1 MCSHLCSCQ
10 PSLLEDSLGHLG
22 LLLPHQDVL
31 SLPLREH
38 NPMSFEG
45 VLSSALP
52 SHRCAGV
59 RSH

>member
-1 MCSHLCSCQ
+1 MCSHLCSRQ